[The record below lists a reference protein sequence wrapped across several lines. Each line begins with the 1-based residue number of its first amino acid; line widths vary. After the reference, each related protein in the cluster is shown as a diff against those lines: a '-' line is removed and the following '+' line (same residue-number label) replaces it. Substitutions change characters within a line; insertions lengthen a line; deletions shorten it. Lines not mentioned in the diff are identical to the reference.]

1 MTPEQELVWSQVEI
15 FEVANY
21 FPMMTDDEYEGLL
34 DDINQHGQREP
45 IVLWQ
50 GQLVD
55 GRNRLRA
62 CLELGIEPQC
72 KELPEDADPV
82 AFVCSLN
89 IHRRSL
95 EVGQRAMIAARC
107 RRLYDDDAKLRKIAG
122 LNQGVSRGR
131 KITPTGNGK
140 TRDLVGA
147 ANRVSGSSVDA
158 ATKILESGD
167 EELIAAVDSG
177 KQKLHAAAK
186 KVAKKQPSKTID
198 PPSKYEVRT
207 DPLAALKKQ
216 IQGLEDGP
224 ADQLYRWMR
233 HQQAPAESDGYVVDG
248 GPPLAPED
256 IDLLGQLCESE
267 NSLGVIFHFLGNTP
281 RHKLFIIEDFI
292 SGRLHDASDPY
303 FAATEGDGD
312 E

>member
-1 MTPEQELVWSQVEI
+1 MISNAEQVWSEVEI

-34 DDINQHGQREP
+34 DDLHQHGQREP

-50 GQLVD
+50 GKLVD
-55 GRNRLRA
+55 GRNRLKA
-62 CLELGIEPQC
+62 CLELGIDPSYRS
-72 KELPEDADPV
+72 LPADADPV

-107 RRLYDDDAKLRKIAG
+107 RRLYDKDAKLRQIAG

-147 ANRVSGSSVDA
+147 SNRVSGSSVDA

-186 KVAKKQPSKTID
+186 KIAKKQPAKTID
-198 PPSKYEVRT
+198 PAAKYEVRT
-207 DPLAALKKQ
+207 DPLSSIKKQ

-224 ADQLYRWMR
+224 ADELLRWMR
-233 HQQAPAESDGYVVDG
+233 HQAASAEADGYVVED
-248 GPPLAPED
+248 GPPLMADEV
-256 IDLLGQLCESE
+256 DLLGQLCESQ
-267 NSLGVIFHFLGNTP
+267 NAIGVIWHWL
-281 RHKLFIIEDFI
+281 RHAGVAKAGIVGGFCEEVLSEQ
-292 SGRLHDASDPY
+292 G
-303 FAATEGDGD
+303 
-312 E
+312 